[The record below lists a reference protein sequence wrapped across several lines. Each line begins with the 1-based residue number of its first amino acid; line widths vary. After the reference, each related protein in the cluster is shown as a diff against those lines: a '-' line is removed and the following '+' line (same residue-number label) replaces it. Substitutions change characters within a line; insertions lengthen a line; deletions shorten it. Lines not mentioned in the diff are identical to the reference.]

1 MNKTSRSTSVLVF
14 QIIEKC
20 CSGEYPNDQFI
31 SIVWESD
38 NVAWSFIPGKR
49 GLNKMREK
57 VNCMHVLVV
66 EDNVIN
72 QKIMRAFLRKLGH
85 ECTIA
90 NNGAEALDL
99 YWIGFDCILMD
110 IQMPVMDGI
119 RATSLIRKLDQ
130 ENGMHTPIIAVTASS
145 PYKDQH
151 LFLEVG
157 MDDYMPKPIGM
168 KDLQMLMNNVLS
180 GKYGIKK

>member
-1 MNKTSRSTSVLVF
+1 MQKKENYL
-14 QIIEKC
+14 
-20 CSGEYPNDQFI
+20 
-31 SIVWESD
+31 
-38 NVAWSFIPGKR
+38 
-49 GLNKMREK
+49 
-57 VNCMHVLVV
+57 HVLVV

-99 YWIGFDCILMD
+99 YPIGFDCILMD

-119 RATSLIRKLDQ
+119 KATGLIRKLDQ
-130 ENGMHTPIIAVTASS
+130 EKGVHTPIIAVTASS
-145 PYKDQH
+145 PYEDQH

-168 KDLQMLMNNVLS
+168 KDLKLLMKNVVS
-180 GKYGIKK
+180 GKYRVKK